1 MTHEQMLQALQD
13 DVDDWPAAVKAAGV
27 KIASGSAYHPVARNN
42 EVLRTPDDP
51 QATYDYMV
59 RAWQADD
66 AEYAGTGWARIIT
79 QAGPE
84 LTWEWLMVDETKSYA
99 SLFPDEIRARAEGRC
114 AQRGMTCE
122 TGVLA
127 GEPDHR
133 DSLLSEDE
141 RQRSES
147 MFVCVSRSCSDRLVL
162 DL

>member
-66 AEYAGTGWARIIT
+66 AEYAGTGWTRIIT

-99 SLFPDEIRARAEGRC
+99 SLFPDEIRARVRAALESNEATAEWR
-114 AQRGMTCE
+114 
-122 TGVLA
+122 
-127 GEPDHR
+127 
-133 DSLLSEDE
+133 
-141 RQRSES
+141 
-147 MFVCVSRSCSDRLVL
+147 RLVSEREAATTAY
-162 DL
+162 DDRIQQMMADMRSGKRTRPSI

>member
-1 MTHEQMLQALQD
+1 MTQEQMLRALQA
-13 DVDDWPAAVKAAGV
+13 DVDAWPAAVKAAGV

-99 SLFPDEIRARAEGRC
+99 SLFADEIRARVRAALESNEATAEWKR
-114 AQRGMTCE
+114 R
-122 TGVLA
+122 V
-127 GEPDHR
+127 
-133 DSLLSEDE
+133 SEREAATTAYDD
-141 RQRSES
+141 RIQQMMADMRSGKRTRPS
-147 MFVCVSRSCSDRLVL
+147 I
-162 DL
+162 

>member
-59 RAWQADD
+59 RAWQSDD

-84 LTWEWLMVDETKSYA
+84 LTWEWLMVDETKPYA
-99 SLFPDEIRARAEGRC
+99 PLFPDEVRARVRAALESDESTAEWR
-114 AQRGMTCE
+114 
-122 TGVLA
+122 
-127 GEPDHR
+127 
-133 DSLLSEDE
+133 
-141 RQRSES
+141 
-147 MFVCVSRSCSDRLVL
+147 RLVSEREAASTAY
-162 DL
+162 DDRIQRMMDDMRSGKRTRPSI

>member
-99 SLFPDEIRARAEGRC
+99 SLFPDEIRARVRAALESNEATAEWK
-114 AQRGMTCE
+114 
-122 TGVLA
+122 
-127 GEPDHR
+127 
-133 DSLLSEDE
+133 
-141 RQRSES
+141 
-147 MFVCVSRSCSDRLVL
+147 RLVSEREAATTAY
-162 DL
+162 DDRIQQMMADMRSGKRTRPSI

>member
-66 AEYAGTGWARIIT
+66 AEYAGTGWALIIT

-99 SLFPDEIRARAEGRC
+99 SLFPDEIRARVRAALESNEATAEWR
-114 AQRGMTCE
+114 
-122 TGVLA
+122 
-127 GEPDHR
+127 
-133 DSLLSEDE
+133 
-141 RQRSES
+141 
-147 MFVCVSRSCSDRLVL
+147 RLVSEREAATTAY
-162 DL
+162 DDRIQQMMADMRSGKRTRPSI

>member
-51 QATYDYMV
+51 QATFDYMV
-59 RAWQADD
+59 GAWQADD

-99 SLFPDEIRARAEGRC
+99 SLFPDEIRARVRAALESNEATAEWK
-114 AQRGMTCE
+114 
-122 TGVLA
+122 
-127 GEPDHR
+127 
-133 DSLLSEDE
+133 
-141 RQRSES
+141 
-147 MFVCVSRSCSDRLVL
+147 RLVSEREAATTAY
-162 DL
+162 DDRIQQMMADMRSGKRTRPSI